1 MVTLKKSN
9 SKDPDFI
16 GMVKLLDAD
25 LRARDGEDHDF
36 YAQFNGIEDLEL
48 VILAYKEHTPIGC
61 GALKRYNNN
70 CMEIKRMFVT
80 PKERGKGIASMIL
93 KTMENWAANN
103 NFSSCI
109 LETGLRQPEAI
120 ALYKKNNYLPQPNY
134 GPYKEIPNSVC
145 FIKKL

>member
-16 GMVKLLDAD
+16 ELVKLLDAD
-25 LRARDGEDHDF
+25 LKKRDGEEHDF
-36 YAQFNGIEDLEL
+36 YAQFNGIKDMEM
-48 VILAYKEHTPIGC
+48 VVVAYREHTPIGC
-61 GALKRYNNN
+61 GALKEYDNN
-70 CMEIKRMFVT
+70 CMEIKRMFVM
-80 PKERGKGIASMIL
+80 PQERGKGIASLIL
-93 KTMENWAANN
+93 KTMEKWARDNN
-103 NFSSCI
+103 SSSCI

-134 GPYKEIPNSVC
+134 GPYKGMSNSVC

>member
-16 GMVKLLDAD
+16 GLVKLLDAD
-25 LRARDGEDHDF
+25 LRARGDEDHDF
-36 YAQFNGIEDLEL
+36 YAQYNGIEDLEL

-70 CMEIKRMFVT
+70 CMEIKRMFVM
-80 PKERGKGIASMIL
+80 PQERGKGIASMIL
-93 KTMENWAANN
+93 KTMENWATNN